1 MAVEAAGVLVA
12 RWDDSAALDR
22 LAKTLRSGDE
32 HARLHAA
39 RTLQLL
45 GEKARPALPAMRAAL
60 QRGGSDYVE
69 YSLTPAVE
77 RLSEPKS
84 RPPGS

>member
-1 MAVEAAGVLVA
+1 M
-12 RWDDSAALDR
+12 RPALDR
-22 LAKTLRSGDE
+22 LASILRSGDE

-69 YSLTPAVE
+69 YSLTPAVRAAVGTE
-77 RLSEPKS
+77 IAAARFLRHSTV
-84 RPPGS
+84 RCFHTNQL